1 MLRME
6 TNRDLSG
13 STKILSVG
21 GLLLLS
27 GGMSSFP
34 VTICLMSQDLTCHM
48 DTKVYGGMCVYIY
61 LPTHLPTYPH
71 LWVCVRT
78 CVVYVYLQFYKMPS
92 LYDLRTLIKHL
103 YRRCRPHL

>member
-1 MLRME
+1 ME

-34 VTICLMSQDLTCHM
+34 VTICLMSQDLTYHM
-48 DTKVYGGMCVYIY
+48 DTKVYGGMCVY
-61 LPTHLPTYPH
+61 LFTYP
-71 LWVCVRT
+71 LAYLSTSVGMRTYVCSIRVFA
-78 CVVYVYLQFYKMPS
+78 VLQNAFP
-92 LYDLRTLIKHL
+92 L
-103 YRRCRPHL
+103 